1 MEKLKSLYI
10 TKEELREDYN
20 LDLENFAVEETAI
33 GTLIN
38 ICVGKVITEIYKL
51 NDAIKSDDEIFD
63 FIVASGKVGAFKKLQ
78 YSVIYNY
85 LYISGDDPITYAIRD
100 IISHELKLSRINGIQ
115 KGVYSK

>member
-1 MEKLKSLYI
+1 MEKLKELYI
-10 TKEELREDYN
+10 SKEELRENYN

-33 GTLIN
+33 DTLIN

-51 NDAIKSDDEIFD
+51 NDQIRNDEEIYNFL
-63 FIVASGKVGAFKKLQ
+63 VENGKTKAFKKLQ

-100 IISHELKLSRINGIQ
+100 IITHELKLSRINGIQ